1 MMVMKVRRSNPSFPR
16 HGSNSSPHRF
26 SGPKVPT
33 QDKGKGK
40 AIEDTEVAGNKGV
53 LLILS
58 FLARHHEANQG
69 YRSAEVKELELGNG
83 KGVAN
88 ETITDKGVLTFFS
101 T

>member
-1 MMVMKVRRSNPSFPR
+1 MMMRKVRHRSSPSFSR
-16 HGSNSSPHRF
+16 HESNSSPHRF

-40 AIEDTEVAGNKGV
+40 AIEETEVVGNKGV

-58 FLARHHEANQG
+58 FLARRHEANQG
-69 YRSAEVKELELGNG
+69 YWQRLKELELDNG

-88 ETITDKGVLTFFS
+88 EAITDKGVLSFFS
-101 T
+101 A

>member
-69 YRSAEVKELELGNG
+69 YRQRSRNSSLAMAKAWRMKPSPTRVC
-83 KGVAN
+83 
-88 ETITDKGVLTFFS
+88 
-101 T
+101 